1 MKPIII
7 YYRVS
12 TDRQGKSGL
21 GLAAQRV
28 ACEQFAHNHGYEISA
43 EFREVETGKGADALD
58 RRPQLAAALAMAK
71 KLKCPVLVG
80 KHVPVPRCR
89 LHCGPDGQESSLGH
103 VSILILGRKMAHP
116 TGFEPVT
123 SASGGQM

>member
-71 KLKCPVLVG
+71 KLKCPVLVAKLDRLSRDVAFIVG
-80 KHVPVPRCR
+80 LMAKRVP
-89 LHCGPDGQESSLGH
+89 LA
-103 VSILILGRKMAHP
+103 M
-116 TGFEPVT
+116 
-123 SASGGQM
+123 